1 MAMTHDYLEY
11 LDEQIGI
18 SPAGSQE
25 ELQAAQTISDLM
37 KQHEVD
43 TEIEEFD
50 ARTFSKLGP
59 AVFLALLF
67 VGAFCLAVGSGA
79 VTIVGLLLV
88 AVAMVVFVLRYLGTD
103 LLNGFGP
110 TSRSQNVVAYHAASG
125 ELAAKGNRPIV
136 IVAHYDAPH
145 ESFLYSSV
153 VARYVPVLKKY
164 SPYCALAVAFCA
176 FIRILVFIPAP
187 ARRVISWVGLIAAIP
202 LLILAIGVF
211 VERFS
216 PCTLGA
222 NDNKASVAALLG
234 VLEKVCPTGEAPVT
248 HRPRVTPALVAA
260 PPVPTPEPVLGVRH
274 GRETV
279 ESLGILPEACEIEY
293 VDETSAHE
301 PEKYATAEPEGDETA
316 PIDVGTVSGPEE
328 TRVDPA
334 GVPGFGLVMDDPA
347 DETLPDKDA
356 TGLYNSEEAY
366 DLGDTQPTTRARAP
380 KPAAP
385 EDPEWGKTTYAPK
398 VSSVARRASLF
409 DLPDPSE
416 ATVDPFATD
425 PDATRI
431 ATSQAPRDNMAQKLA
446 QNNTNNARRIQTSG
460 SSSTSASDPV
470 SSPATGVPDIPVIT
484 SSGRS
489 SEPAEKKHRFRIFG
503 NKHGVSDNDEWD
515 DDPNGWK
522 GGAATRSGLRMVDD
536 GEDVSEEAAE
546 GAVGEEELRE
556 AVLSMADDELI
567 SHDIWF
573 VALGASDID
582 HAGMKAFLGKHRSA
596 IRGAFLINLSCV
608 GAGNLSALNREGLL
622 NVRRADRRLMRLLSG
637 TASDLHIPLT
647 QVAYDQGTT
656 DATLAMR
663 QSVRAITL
671 VGIEDT
677 GMPALS
683 HTAEDTLE
691 NVDADQAAS
700 VAELVTE
707 VIRRS

>member
-37 KQHEVD
+37 KRHAVD

-50 ARTFSKLGP
+50 ARSLSKLGP
-59 AVFLALLF
+59 AVLLALLF
-67 VGAFCLAVGSGA
+67 VGAFCLAIGSGA
-79 VTIVGLLLV
+79 VTVIGLLLV
-88 AVAMVVFVLRYLGTD
+88 AVTMVVFVLRYLGTD
-103 LLNGFGP
+103 LISGLGP
-110 TSRSQNVVAYHAASG
+110 TTRSQNIVAHHAASG

-145 ESFLYSSV
+145 ESFLYSSAI
-153 VARYVPVLKKY
+153 ARYVPALKKY
-164 SPYCALAVAFCA
+164 SPYCALVVAFCA

-187 ARRVISWVGLIAAIP
+187 FRRVISWVGLIAAIP
-202 LLILAIGVF
+202 LLILAIGVL

-222 NDNKASVAALLG
+222 NDNKASIAAMLG
-234 VLEKVCPTGEAPVT
+234 VLEKVRPTGEAPVT
-248 HRPRVTPALVAA
+248 HRPHVTPVLAAA
-260 PPVPTPEPVLGVRH
+260 PLASEPEPVFGVRH
-274 GRETV
+274 GREVV
-279 ESLGILPEACEIEY
+279 ESLGILPETCELDY
-293 VDETSAHE
+293 VDRTSTHE
-301 PEKYATAEPEGDETA
+301 PVEHVTVVTEGDETA
-316 PIDVGTVSGPEE
+316 PIDVSVRGEDTSGLEE
-328 TRVDPA
+328 VQADAARTA
-334 GVPGFGLVMDDPA
+334 GFGLVMDGPA

-356 TGLYNSEEAY
+356 SGLYNSDEAF
-366 DLGDTQPTTRARAP
+366 DLGDTQSTTGTRSA

-385 EDPEWGKTTYAPK
+385 EDPDWGKTTYAPK
-398 VSSVARRASLF
+398 VSSVARRAALF

-425 PDATRI
+425 PDITR
-431 ATSQAPRDNMAQKLA
+431 AVTPQSSRDNMAQKLA
-446 QNNTNNARRIQTSG
+446 QNNTNNAHRIHASGNTSV
-460 SSSTSASDPV
+460 PV
-470 SSPATGVPDIPVIT
+470 SDSVMAPAVEPPEIPVIT
-484 SSGRS
+484 APVRG
-489 SEPAEKKHRFRIFG
+489 SEPVGKKHRFRVFG
-503 NKHGVSDNDEWD
+503 SKHTSSDNDEWD
-515 DDPNGWK
+515 DDSNGWK
-522 GGAATRSGLRMVDD
+522 GGATTRSGLRMVDD
-536 GEDVSEEAAE
+536 EGDSLD
-546 GAVGEEELRE
+546 GAVGDEELRD
-556 AVLSMADDELI
+556 AVLSMADDELV

-596 IRGAFLINLSCV
+596 IRGAFLINLDCV
-608 GAGNLSALNREGLL
+608 GAGNLSALSREGLL

-656 DATLAMR
+656 DATPAMK

-671 VGIEDT
+671 VGIGDT

-683 HTAEDTLE
+683 HTAADTLE
-691 NVDADQAAS
+691 NVDADQAAL

-707 VIRRS
+707 MIRRS